1 MPLTRNFKE
10 NFEKSSEKL
19 DNIVGFIDNSM
30 GKETNRNLLSLGDNE
45 FIEVERTLR
54 KNKEFRN
61 NI

>member
-19 DNIVGFIDNSM
+19 DNVVSFIDNSM

-54 KNKEFRN
+54 KNKKF
-61 NI
+61 

>member
-1 MPLTRNFKE
+1 MPLTRNFKG

-19 DNIVGFIDNSM
+19 DNVVSFIDNSM
-30 GKETNRNLLSLGDNE
+30 GKETNRNLISLGDNE

-54 KNKEFRN
+54 KNKEFKN

>member
-10 NFEKSSEKL
+10 SFEKSSEKL
-19 DNIVGFIDNSM
+19 DNVVSFIDNSM
-30 GKETNRNLLSLGDNE
+30 RKETNRNLLSLGDNE

-54 KNKEFRN
+54 KNKEFKN